1 MSRRSM
7 WPEENELF
15 ERSGHEWSVALAG
28 VPDEER
34 PMVARCVW
42 WDFASQYTRD
52 TYEKRGFRVFDPYL
66 KWQAHV
72 PDDQK
77 VIMGL
82 VTVGYSPDR
91 AATRVWR
98 AMK

>member
-1 MSRRSM
+1 MRRSI
-7 WPEENELF
+7 WPEENDLF
-15 ERSGHEWSVALAG
+15 ERSGEDWASALAG

-42 WDFASQYTRD
+42 WEFASIYTRD
-52 TYEKRGFRVFDPYL
+52 DYEKRGFHKAFDPYL

-72 PDDQK
+72 PDDHK

>member
-1 MSRRSM
+1 MRRSI
-7 WPEENELF
+7 WQEENELF
-15 ERSGHEWSVALAG
+15 ERSGEAWGLALAG
-28 VPDEER
+28 VPEEER
-34 PMVARCVW
+34 PMVARCAW

-52 TYEKRGFRVFDPYL
+52 EYDKRGFGVFDPFL

-72 PDDQK
+72 PDDHK

-98 AMK
+98 AVK

>member
-1 MSRRSM
+1 MRRSM

-15 ERSGHEWSVALAG
+15 ERSGEEWSVALAE
-28 VPDEER
+28 VPEEER

-42 WDFASQYTRD
+42 WDFASIYTAD
-52 TYEKRGFRVFDPYL
+52 DYEKRGFRVFDPYL

-72 PDDQK
+72 PDYEK

-82 VTVGYSPDR
+82 VKVGYSPDR
-91 AATRVWR
+91 AANRVWR
-98 AMK
+98 ATK